1 MKNSTLLDRLPKYL
15 QNQIYLIER
24 STSGQYGIWI
34 FSQCSQ
40 SAERII
46 RDVERIFAGVGE
58 THGGIAVKSTEGV
71 EAEIGTPMDNHS

>member
-1 MKNSTLLDRLPKYL
+1 MKTSTLLDRLPKYL

-24 STSGQYGIWI
+24 STSGKYGIWI

-46 RDVERIFAGVGE
+46 RYVECIFAGAGE
-58 THGGIAVKSTEGV
+58 THGGVAVKSTEGV
-71 EAEIGTPMDNHS
+71 EGEIGTPMDSRS